1 MARASRAQAESH
13 RREIVDA
20 ASARVRECGV
30 DGLTVP
36 EMMAAAGLTH
46 GGFYRHFSSK
56 SDLVVQAC
64 AAAYAEKIQEMEAI
78 RADSGDGP
86 AARATFIERYLST
99 THRDH
104 PGRGC
109 GIAATAADAARA
121 PAGSPLRGAYRE
133 GLANMVATLAGFGD
147 DPDADDAGALLEV
160 ALMVGALTLAR
171 AGADDEARSSRILQ
185 VAKDFLL
192 GDQSGAGAS
201 ARVSP
206 AS

>member
-20 ASARVRECGV
+20 AAARVRECGV

-64 AAAYAEKIQEMEAI
+64 AAAYAEKIRDMEEI
-78 RADSGDGP
+78 RAQSADGP
-86 AARATFIERYLST
+86 SARETFIERYLST

-121 PAGSPLRGAYRE
+121 PAGSPLRGAYLE
-133 GLANMVATLAGFGD
+133 GLENMVAKLAEFGA
-147 DPDADDAGALLEV
+147 DPDADDTAALLEV
-160 ALMVGALTLAR
+160 SLMVGALTLAR
-171 AGADDEARSSRILQ
+171 AGADDEARSARILQ

-192 GDQSGAGAS
+192 GDQSGAAAS
-201 ARVSP
+201 PRVSP